1 MRDEYDVENT
11 RETNQL
17 DEVLYNRND
26 LAMVGRSC
34 CIILQRSAIFLAF
47 IRMRRSYFI
56 DGVHDGDFCTNVVE
70 PSELHRLHR
79 HIAHDTSVLGRH
91 RTEDLVIDKGKLWGL
106 GGRYVRP
113 VSF

>member
-1 MRDEYDVENT
+1 MRVRDEYDVENT

-34 CIILQRSAIFLAF
+34 CTILQRSAMFLAF

-56 DGVHDGDFCTNVVE
+56 DDVHDRESCTNVVE
-70 PSELHRLHR
+70 SSELHHLYR
-79 HIAHDTSVLGRH
+79 HIGQQYL
-91 RTEDLVIDKGKLWGL
+91 
-106 GGRYVRP
+106 
-113 VSF
+113 